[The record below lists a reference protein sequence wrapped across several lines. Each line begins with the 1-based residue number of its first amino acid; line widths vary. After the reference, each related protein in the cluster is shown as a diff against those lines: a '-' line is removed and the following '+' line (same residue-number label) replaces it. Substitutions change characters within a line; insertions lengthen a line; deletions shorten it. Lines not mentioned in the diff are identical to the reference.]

1 MVVKILLLA
10 VFFTVTTVIGL
21 ISRKKV
27 VSVNDF
33 VLGGRNIGAWLGAFS
48 YGTAYFSAVVFVGY
62 AGQFGWSY
70 GVAAVWIGLGNAFVG
85 SLMAWALLGNR
96 TRTMT
101 KHLDTATMPE
111 FFEKRYGSKAI
122 KLAAAIIMFVFLI
135 PYSASV
141 YKGLSGIFTKAFNID
156 FVWCVVGMAVLT
168 AVYVVLGGYIASSIN
183 DFIQGIIMLFGIVAV
198 IVSVFNGKGGFTE
211 SITLLSQQE
220 VTSGANAGMNGAYVS
235 FFGPEPFA
243 LLGVVILTSLGPWG
257 LPHMIHKFYSIKDE
271 KAIRKGTIIST
282 LFALIIA
289 GGSYFM
295 GAFGRLYVESDA
307 NGMPVTGSDGIVP
320 AMLSSVL
327 PDILLGVIVVLILS
341 ASMSTLSSLV
351 ISSSST
357 FAIDFVKGFLYKK
370 IDGKK
375 QMLVIRIMSAFF
387 ILVSVLIVLFS
398 NELISGLMSISWGA
412 LAGAF
417 LAPFLYGLFWK
428 GVTRAGV
435 WAGFVTGVAIT
446 VANIFTQTF
455 IAPVAGALAMLAS
468 LVVVPV
474 VSLVTPKVEKE
485 RIDECFE
492 CFNGNME
499 KEESEYLKGVSVA
512 S

>member
-27 VSVNDF
+27 MSVNDF

-156 FVWCVVGMAVLT
+156 FGWCVVGMAVLT
-168 AVYVVLGGYIASSIN
+168 AIYVVLGGYIASSIN

-198 IVSVFNGKGGFTE
+198 IVSVLNGKGGFAE
-211 SITLLSQQE
+211 SMTLLSQQE
-220 VTSGANAGMNGAYVS
+220 VTSGANAGMNGGYVS
-235 FFGPEPFA
+235 FFGPEPFG

-257 LPHMIHKFYSIKDE
+257 LPHMIHKFYSIRDAKE
-271 KAIRKGTIIST
+271 IRKGTVIST

-307 NGMPVTGSDGIVP
+307 NGMPVTGSDGVVP
-320 AMLSSVL
+320 AMLSSIL
-327 PDILLGVIVVLILS
+327 PDILLGVIVVLVLSLQCRHCLPLSYLLRQPLPLILS
-341 ASMSTLSSLV
+341 KAFCTRRLTINTDACNS
-351 ISSSST
+351 
-357 FAIDFVKGFLYKK
+357 YYEC
-370 IDGKK
+370 
-375 QMLVIRIMSAFF
+375 FF
-387 ILVSVLIVLFS
+387 ILVSVLIALFS
-398 NELISGLMSISWGA
+398 NELISGLMSISWE
-412 LAGAF
+412 LWLERF
-417 LAPFLYGLFWK
+417 LHPSFMDCSGKA
-428 GVTRAGV
+428 
-435 WAGFVTGVAIT
+435 
-446 VANIFTQTF
+446 
-455 IAPVAGALAMLAS
+455 
-468 LVVVPV
+468 
-474 VSLVTPKVEKE
+474 
-485 RIDECFE
+485 
-492 CFNGNME
+492 
-499 KEESEYLKGVSVA
+499 
-512 S
+512 